1 MGEKKSFLSTTTGII
16 TALAALITAV
26 GGGDSSTAPAVDRAE
41 PDRCDRR
48 RVANGDRDARQR
60 RDRAAGGSGGA
71 GLDDH
76 RVCDVGRF

>member
-26 GGGDSSTAPAVDRAE
+26 GGAVDRAE

>member
-26 GGGDSSTAPAVDRAE
+26 GGGGGGAVDRAE